1 MTNIDDE
8 TQWCGIVN
16 LNIEGTDIQ
25 KLSGYLMSKHKIYQ
39 IAIITD
45 DFHGLRISPNIYTDL
60 SEIDLFLDVMTEVAK
75 GNVKEVMS

>member
-1 MTNIDDE
+1 
-8 TQWCGIVN
+8 
-16 LNIEGTDIQ
+16 
-25 KLSGYLMSKHKIYQ
+25 MSKHKIYQ